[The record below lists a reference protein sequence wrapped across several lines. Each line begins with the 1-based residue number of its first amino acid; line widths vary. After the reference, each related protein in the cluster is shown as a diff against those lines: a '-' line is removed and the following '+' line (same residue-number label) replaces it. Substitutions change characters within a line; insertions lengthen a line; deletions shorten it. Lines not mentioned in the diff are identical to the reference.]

1 VNTWTVSEARGELPQ
16 ILAKVAHGEE
26 VTLTKHGR
34 PIAVIVRPDTLRAR
48 RAGDALAYF
57 LARLDLRPVDQATAE
72 LAVVIGARYG
82 LKPVDAI
89 HLATALLAGAD
100 RFITTNRRD
109 FRAAAIAEIAVTH
122 PEDLPPPRGA
132 GRLR

>member
-48 RAGDALAYF
+48 RAGDALAAASA
-57 LARLDLRPVDQATAE
+57 LDERIAAARRAGRPRAKVE
-72 LAVVIGARYG
+72 PAR
-82 LKPVDAI
+82 A
-89 HLATALLAGAD
+89 ALLV
-100 RFITTNRRD
+100 RETR
-109 FRAAAIAEIAVTH
+109 
-122 PEDLPPPRGA
+122 A
-132 GRLR
+132 GRDAD